1 SCVHLHEDGEPRWRR
16 ARIGGPHMDE
26 GVAILQSP
34 NRSDVEIRCRPK
46 FAARRREGGLKK
58 IQAIY
63 NGKSA
68 PITMQG
74 LARLREKPPAQEQWE
89 QWKEQWKTM
98 RRTMETGGMLTSG
111 CPTGRPAA
119 ALCAGRDQPAPEP
132 VRMRIGMSL
141 AAIRTDY

>member
-98 RRTMETGGMLTSG
+98 TRTMGNNGKNNAKNNGNGRHAYLWLPHRKTGSG
-111 CPTGRPAA
+111 V
-119 ALCAGRDQPAPEP
+119 
-132 VRMRIGMSL
+132 VR
-141 AAIRTDY
+141 